1 MMEIPGYSI
10 IRELG
15 RGGMA
20 TVYLAK
26 QERLGRKVALKVM
39 QPLPNTGD
47 DFTARFIKE
56 GRIIAQ
62 LQHPKIVTIY
72 DFDIVDGYHYFSME
86 HLPNGTLSDAILKGM
101 SPERAVEITC
111 GIAEALA
118 VAHDHGVIHRDIK
131 PQNVL
136 FRADGTPVLTDFG
149 IARAAGAGAD
159 MTQVTNFGMII
170 GSPRYMSPEQSQSKP
185 VDARSDLYSLG
196 VAFYEMLTKELPYQ
210 ANDVVSLAMKHCSA
224 PLPVLDEP
232 LKRYQPILEK
242 LLAKRPEDRFGSA
255 QELISALNTVEAGG
269 HIETEARADAT
280 RLVGTSSHKGAR
292 TASTQSDKQKTQT
305 RGRSRLPMLAGIGV
319 TAALVGALGWYLL
332 NSHDGVSQPPFE
344 LPEATGPR
352 SPGAKNY
359 ETLAFEHL
367 SEGEFQESL
376 QVLRLALTQF
386 PGDPRLEALK
396 ARAEAQL
403 EAQDDQLK
411 ATALLE
417 ADKLEEAE
425 ALIAAGLERVEDH
438 PGLLRLREQLVQ
450 RRQQKEAE
458 QVAALEQQAEQALS
472 QGNLSEGMRLI
483 EDALRIQ
490 PDNSSA
496 RAIAGRIEA
505 ALEEEKT
512 VAQLIEQSK
521 RLIADDLLPRA
532 LELIDKGLADA
543 PEHPELIDLQKTV
556 AEQLLRNAKQLAD
569 SAEEAAANGR
579 FQEALAAIEH
589 ALELAPNSPAIEAAQ
604 QRILDGQRRE
614 KVDQLFEQARQA
626 LAERRL
632 QDALAIADQ
641 GLGLEPDNLGLFTF
655 REIIKSEV
663 ETETRTQQAAQQIR
677 ALLDQDQRDEALSLV
692 ERALQRDPES
702 SKLAA
707 LKSEILVRQKK
718 RKSEQIQEF
727 LRQASGLYREGQLDA
742 AQQITQQGL
751 EVAPDHASLLSLATL
766 IDQALLA
773 RASLEQQLSTCAA
786 DLAGPADPKAEVDA
800 LSKAARCYQAVL
812 ESDRSNQQ
820 ALGQLGQVRNRL
832 SERFAER
839 LKQGDFDT
847 AGLAIIALENLDP
860 SASSLSELRANLT
873 RQLALMP
880 RTVAIPAGCFQ
891 MGSPPSEPARESD
904 EEPARICLEPFEL
917 AVRETTVADFQRFV
931 AETGYQTDAEQ
942 AVGGAPGCYTLDLE
956 SAGDTWAYHPWA
968 SWRRPNK
975 YQEPRADLPV
985 SCVSRNDAEA
995 YIRWLNERTGGD
1007 YRLPTEA
1014 EWEYAAR
1021 AGTTN
1026 SRFWG
1031 EAVDATSCEYA
1042 NAADKGHEWND
1053 GFPCNDGH
1061 EWVAPVGA
1069 YGPNPWGL
1077 HDVLGN
1083 LSEWTCSTYKHSY
1096 QGAESRCADADS
1108 RDPVSL
1114 RGGGW
1119 NSGPEALRS
1128 AYRNRNYPESRYSF
1142 VGFRLAKEATDH

>member
-1 MMEIPGYSI
+1 MMEIPGYTI

-224 PLPVLDEP
+224 PIPVLEGS

-242 LLAKRPEDRFGSA
+242 LLAKRPEERFGSA
-255 QELISALNTVEAGG
+255 QELISALNSLKADGR
-269 HIETEARADAT
+269 IETEPRADAT
-280 RLVGTSSHKGAR
+280 RLIGTPPHKAER
-292 TASTQSDKQKTQT
+292 TDLQQTGNHQTQPH
-305 RGRSRLPMLAGIGV
+305 GRSRLPMLAGIGV
-319 TAALVGALGWYLL
+319 TAALIGVLGWYLA
-332 NSHDGVSQPPFE
+332 NSRDTPSPQPFE
-344 LPEATGPR
+344 LPEAVGPR
-352 SPGAKNY
+352 PPGAKNY
-359 ETLAFEHL
+359 EVLASEHL

-376 QVLRLALTQF
+376 QVLRLALSQF
-386 PGDPRLEALK
+386 PGDPRLEALQ
-396 ARAEAQL
+396 AHAEDQL
-403 EAQDDQLK
+403 RAQDDQRK

-417 ADKLEEAE
+417 ADDLEEAE
-425 ALIAAGLERVEDH
+425 ALITAGLERVEDH
-438 PGLLRLREQLVQ
+438 PGLLKLREQLAQ
-450 RRQQKEAE
+450 RRQQKDAE
-458 QVAALEQQAEQALS
+458 KLAALKQQAEQALS

-483 EDALRIQ
+483 EDALQIQ

-496 RAIAGRIEA
+496 QALARRIEA

-512 VAQLIEQSK
+512 LAQFIEQAK
-521 RLIADDLLPRA
+521 QLIADDLLPRA
-532 LELIDKGLADA
+532 LELIDKGLDSA
-543 PEHPELIDLQKTV
+543 PEHPELVDLRKTV
-556 AEQLLRNAKQLAD
+556 NAQLLRSASQLAD
-569 SAEEAAANGR
+569 RAEEATANGQ
-579 FQEALAAIEH
+579 FQEAIAMIEQALQLVPNNPEIQAIH
-589 ALELAPNSPAIEAAQ
+589 
-604 QRILDGQRRE
+604 QRILDEQRHNRAE
-614 KVDQLFEQARQA
+614 KFFDQARQV
-626 LAERRL
+626 LAEGRL
-632 QDALAIADQ
+632 QEALSLADQ
-641 GLGLEPDNLGLFTF
+641 GLAMQPDHLGLFTF
-655 REIIKSEV
+655 REMLNAEV
-663 ETETRTQQAAQQIR
+663 ESKRRTQQAEQQIR
-677 ALLDQDQRDEALSLV
+677 VHLDEDQLDDALSLA
-692 ERALQRDPES
+692 ERALQRDPQS
-702 SKLAA
+702 SALAA

-718 RKSEQIQEF
+718 RKPDQLDEF
-727 LRQASGLYREGQLDA
+727 LRQASGLYREGHLDA
-742 AQQITQQGL
+742 AFQIIQQGL
-751 EVAPDHASLLSLATL
+751 ALAPDHVNLASLGALV
-766 IDQALLA
+766 DQARQEQA
-773 RASLEQQLSTCAA
+773 RLEQQLNDCASA
-786 DLAGPADPKAEVDA
+786 FAEPADAKAEVLA
-800 LSKAARCYQAVL
+800 FAEAARCYQTLL
-812 ESDRSNQQ
+812 ESDSSNRQ
-820 ALGQLGQVRNRL
+820 ALGQLRQIRSRL
-832 SERFAER
+832 SERFDAR
-839 LKQGDFDT
+839 LQQGDVDT
-847 AGLAIIALENLDP
+847 AAMIITTLEAIDASDANLG
-860 SASSLSELRANLT
+860 ERRAQLT
-873 RQLALMP
+873 RQLTLTP
-880 RTVAIPAGCFQ
+880 RTIAVPEGCFQ
-891 MGSPPSEPARESD
+891 IGSPPSEPTREPD
-904 EEPARICLEPFEL
+904 EEQTQICLEPFEL
-917 AVRETTVADFQRFV
+917 ALRETTVADFQRF
-931 AETGYQTDAEQ
+931 ATETGYETDAEK
-942 AVGGAPGCYTLDLE
+942 AVGGAPGCFTLDLD
-956 SAGDTWAYHPWA
+956 SPGDSWAYHPWA
-968 SWRRPNK
+968 TWRQPNK
-975 YQEPRADLPV
+975 YQSSRGDLPV

-995 YIRWLNERTGGD
+995 YIHWLNEQTGGG

-1021 AGTTN
+1021 AGTLS

-1031 EAVDATSCEYA
+1031 EAIDASACEYA
-1042 NAADKGHEWND
+1042 NVADAGHEWND

-1061 EWVAPVGA
+1061 EWAAPVGIFT
-1069 YGPNPWGL
+1069 PNPWGL
-1077 HDVLGN
+1077 FDMLGN
-1083 LSEWTCSTYKHSY
+1083 LSEWTCSSYKHRY
-1096 QGAESRCADADS
+1096 VGAESSCASIDS
-1108 RDPVSL
+1108 RDPISL
-1114 RGGGW
+1114 RGGAW
-1119 NSGPEALRS
+1119 NSGPEVLRA

-1142 VGFRLAKEATDH
+1142 VGFRVAKEIVKP